1 MKKRVLALLLAAIM
15 VLGLVACGGN
25 NTADNSGNTSAG
37 NTPVGDTTTDDKT
50 PTTDTTTEEPIKVA
64 VVFASSGL
72 GDMSFND
79 TLYNGMEV
87 AEEQLGFEWT
97 YAEPLDDSEYEPLL
111 RSFAESEEYA
121 LIIGNGGT
129 QGSSISAVAPDFPDQ
144 QFMSIDAEIHMDNVA
159 SFQFREQEL
168 GYMIGILAARM
179 TKSKV
184 VGFIAA
190 MDTVNCNRSAAGFEA
205 GVHSVD
211 PEITVLVDYVGSF
224 SNIPGAKE
232 MAIAFHQQGADVMY
246 HNASLAGLGMIEAS
260 KELGFYAIGYN
271 GNVNSLSPE
280 TVICSG
286 VRGFDKAAFNAIE
299 AVQKGEWIS
308 GFYTYGLADDGLTI
322 VTEDSAVSVDQA
334 IWDEVYAAGD
344 KIAAGDIVPPTERS

>member
-1 MKKRVLALLLAAIM
+1 MKKQFSILLCMAMIFS
-15 VLGLVACGGN
+15 LVACGGN
-25 NTADNSGNTSAG
+25 AASSSG
-37 NTPVGDTTTDDKT
+37 GDQPAASGTV
-50 PTTDTTTEEPIKVA
+50 PEGAIKVA

-79 TLYNGMEV
+79 TLYAGMEV
-87 AEEQLGFEWT
+87 AAEQLGFEWT
-97 YAEPLDDSEYEPLL
+97 YAEPLEDAEYEPML

-129 QGSSISAVAPDFPDQ
+129 MGSSIEAVAPDFPEQ

-159 SFQFREQEL
+159 SYQFREQEL
-168 GYMIGILAARM
+168 GYMVGILAARM

-184 VGFIAA
+184 VGFIGA
-190 MDTVNCNRSAAGFEA
+190 MDTANVNRSAAGFTA

-211 PEITVLVDYVGSF
+211 PSIEVLMDYIGSF

-232 MAIAFHQQGADVMY
+232 MSIAFHQQGADVMY
-246 HNASLAGLGMIEAS
+246 HNASLAGLGMVEAS
-260 KELGFYAIGYN
+260 KELGFYAVGYN
-271 GNVNSLSPE
+271 GNVNSLSPD

-286 VRGFDKAAFNAIE
+286 VRGFDMAAYNAIE
-299 AVQKGEWIS
+299 AVQKGDWIS
-308 GFYTYGLADDGLTI
+308 GFYTYGLAEEGLKI
-322 VTEDSAVSVDQA
+322 VTEGSNITVDQA

-344 KIAAGDIVPPTERS
+344 AIAAGTIVPPTARS